1 MISFFKNKEKNIMND
16 DKSYSNIAAL
26 LIHVAKIDEN
36 YDDKEKEIIKK
47 TLIEL
52 GAVSS
57 KIDKLISDA
66 SIIEENSNQ
75 ILDFTREVKNAPES
89 DKIRI
94 IESLWKI
101 IYSDDNADMYETNLM
116 RRLAGLLYID
126 AKTMGDIKRA
136 IQKNKNF
143 QKLSIKNIMTKN
155 PISVRGD
162 TLAVKALSIMNS
174 KKITSLCVHNNKNK
188 TKTIGILHIHT
199 ILEANIQ

>member
-1 MISFFKNKEKNIMND
+1 MISFFKNKDKDKDIINN

-36 YDDKEKEIIKK
+36 YEDKEKEIIKK

-52 GAVSS
+52 GAASTKV
-57 KIDKLISDA
+57 DKLISDA

-75 ILDFTREVKNAPES
+75 ILNFTREVKNAPVS

-101 IYSDDNADMYETNLM
+101 IYSDNNADMYETNLM

-126 AKTMGDIKRA
+126 AKIMGDL
-136 IQKNKNF
+136 KNK
-143 QKLSIKNIMTKN
+143 IKQE
-155 PISVRGD
+155 
-162 TLAVKALSIMNS
+162 L
-174 KKITSLCVHNNKNK
+174 KK
-188 TKTIGILHIHT
+188 
-199 ILEANIQ
+199 